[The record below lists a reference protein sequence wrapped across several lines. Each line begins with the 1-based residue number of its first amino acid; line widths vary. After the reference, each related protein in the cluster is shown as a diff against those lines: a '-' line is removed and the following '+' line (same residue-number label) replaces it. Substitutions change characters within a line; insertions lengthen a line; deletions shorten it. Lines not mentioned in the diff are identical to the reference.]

1 MEGSIWL
8 FRGTYC
14 FEALYGY
21 CILRIYSVT
30 QGFNVVLCC
39 IMIKVAVEG
48 CIVVFKGGERRGY
61 WRAYSRSL
69 FYDVGRHGVE

>member
-14 FEALYGY
+14 FEALYSY
-21 CILRIYSVT
+21 CILRIYSAT

-48 CIVVFKGGERRGY
+48 CILVFKGGGRE
-61 WRAYSRSL
+61 AYGRVYSSL
-69 FYDVGRHGVE
+69 FYDVRTHGVQ

>member
-14 FEALYGY
+14 CEALYGY

-48 CIVVFKGGERRGY
+48 CILVLKGGERRGY
-61 WRAYSRSL
+61 WRAYSSL
-69 FYDVGRHGVE
+69 FYDVRTHGVQ

>member
-8 FRGTYC
+8 FRGTYG

-39 IMIKVAVEG
+39 IMIKIEVEG
-48 CIVVFKGGERRGY
+48 CILVLKGGGRGAY
-61 WRAYSRSL
+61 GRAYSSL
-69 FYDVGRHGVE
+69 FYDVRTHGVQ